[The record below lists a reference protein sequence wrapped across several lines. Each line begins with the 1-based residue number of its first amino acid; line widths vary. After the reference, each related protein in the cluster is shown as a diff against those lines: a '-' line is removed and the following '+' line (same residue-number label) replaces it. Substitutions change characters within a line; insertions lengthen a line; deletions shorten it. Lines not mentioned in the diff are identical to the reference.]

1 MITRNLLLCSM
12 IATTSCLA
20 GNLSWKIGDQTLMPR
35 AGETVAVPSD
45 AMALTAAPTVPYE
58 LRFEALVPRVGQGEP
73 DFNTPQIWFSVDY
86 RDKQD
91 QLAFSLR
98 GGRLQDAIAY
108 EFYQRAFVGTKTV
121 KQFDRENIAFD
132 YRFHRLPDRASAP
145 ITPGKWV
152 AASVRVVA
160 DRAELWV
167 NDKYVLTV
175 AREHGSASSLALGGS
190 WHANT
195 FRNMEV
201 VPLSAEKVAAVK
213 PSKLE
218 LEQPDPVETEQ
229 RRKEQRAGYQALVLA
244 DAPAFGYSETSLNG
258 NWLFMP
264 DNTGTL
270 KETADPKYDD
280 TSWHVLP
287 VPAFWNPIGWWCW
300 GNGNRMISR
309 AFLYEELTR
318 CEQYTFDWAK
328 TASGWYRKHLEVPAS
343 YKGKRV
349 TMEFGGVSTIC
360 DVYVNGER
368 AGSNMGM
375 FRPFSVDLTPH
386 LRPGQKN
393 VVAVH
398 VGNGERNRKGTGQSV
413 IAASVTVTDEMATEL
428 PNGIYS
434 VPVGEHYPER
444 VSRRH
449 GGIWQSVKLRVGG
462 DARFGEVWP
471 QTHEKSLKLR
481 VSGEVPSQAE
491 ATRLQVVLSDAA
503 GKKVLEKDLAW
514 SQASG
519 EMEFANLPV
528 EMWSP
533 EAPNLY
539 TLKLALVQR
548 GKELDTRELKIG
560 FRDIA
565 IRDGKF
571 ELNGA
576 PWRFIG
582 ANMPP
587 HGLRINDKELA
598 RKFVGLM
605 KEGGQRGVR
614 GVCSPFPAEWMDEMD
629 RQGISVSY
637 EGQWPWVMIASLPI
651 PDQTALKVW
660 KEEWI
665 ELVKA
670 NRHRPSIVMWTI
682 SNEAYPLRDEDPV
695 RRQKKWDLWQ
705 DIIKATR
712 EADPTRPIVPYSG
725 WVRGSNQAELDAIGG
740 SKDDGDID
748 DFHCKPGTYN
758 PSMVIYPEQVWT
770 RLMGNKKTPGRPY
783 MSQEPGTAYSDT
795 DLGHQELDYL
805 RTWQGQTWTGRESY
819 PYRSPEFYL
828 ARTARLT
835 KEQMEI
841 ARLQE
846 VQGWLSFCNATWYSN
861 VDRADLVKPF
871 VIADEFRFSMEPRM
885 VALMRPPNRVF
896 EAARVPL
903 ELYAVN
909 DAEKQLGTP
918 WKIEVVL
925 KSSEGKPLSQPVE
938 VTLQEP
944 DLGGGVG
951 KANIELM
958 VNSLA
963 LDGRKEAIFY
973 LLVRDGA
980 GKVISENRYP
990 VGVFPSAM
998 QPVGKLPVIG
1008 AAAALKKWEPR
1019 FAKLGLNVGGDF
1031 SKAPLGVAVT
1041 PSQADWDLIV
1051 KQAEAGKRVLVLDAN
1066 TLPESSIWH
1075 GAELVKAG
1083 FNGEMADFTELGR
1096 ELGLSKGL
1104 EPQDMAWWRGEE
1116 PMLVVYSSA
1125 LTFAKEYPAQVQP
1138 LVDHI
1143 LPHGYNGIW
1152 KVDFPVVRF
1161 EVGKGAI
1168 VICTLNCEALDSD
1181 PAPFV
1186 LLRNLIKMLAIGEN
1200 G

>member
-1 MITRNLLLCSM
+1 MRLPKCVLLYFAV
-12 IATTSCLA
+12 ATSSCLA
-20 GNLSWKIGDQTLMPR
+20 LDVPWKIGDKSLVPK
-35 AGETVAVPSD
+35 AGETVVVDSN
-45 AMALTAAPTVPYE
+45 ALAQAPAPAVPYE
-58 LRFEALVPRVGQGEP
+58 LRFEALVPNAGQGEP
-73 DFNTPQIWFSVDY
+73 DFGTPQIWFSVDY
-86 RDKQD
+86 RDQQD

-108 EFYQRAFVGTKTV
+108 DFYQRAFVGTKTV
-121 KQFDRENIAFD
+121 KQFARENISFD
-132 YRFHRLPDRASAP
+132 YRYRRLPDRSSAP
-145 ITPGKWV
+145 ITTGKWV
-152 AASVRVVA
+152 SASVRVVA

-167 NDKYVLTV
+167 NEKYVMTV
-175 AREHGSASSLALGGS
+175 NREHGANSTVALGGS
-190 WHANT
+190 WHSNS
-195 FRNMEV
+195 FRNV
-201 VPLSAEKVAAVK
+201 DVAPLSAEKVAAIR

-218 LEQPDPVETEQ
+218 LDKPDPDETEK
-229 RRKEQRAGYQALVLA
+229 RRQVQRAGYQALMLA
-244 DAPAFGYSETSLNG
+244 DAPASGYGETSLDG

-264 DNTGTL
+264 DNTGSL
-270 KETADPKYDD
+270 KNAASPELPDNG
-280 TSWHVLP
+280 WHVLP

-309 AFLYEELTR
+309 AYLYEELTR

-349 TMEFGGVSTIC
+349 TMEFGGISTIY
-360 DVYVNGER
+360 DVYVNGKPV
-368 AGSNMGM
+368 GSNMGM
-375 FRPFSVDLTPH
+375 FRPFSVELSPH
-386 LRPGQKN
+386 LQPGQKN

-428 PNGIYS
+428 PNAIYS
-434 VPVGEHYPER
+434 VPVGEDSNR
-444 VSRRH
+444 VSKRH

-462 DARFGEVWP
+462 EVHFGEVWP
-471 QTHEKSLKLR
+471 QTNGKSLKLR
-481 VSGEVPSQAE
+481 VAGEVPAQPE
-491 ATRLQVVLSDAA
+491 ATRLVVVLEDAT
-503 GKKVLEKDLAW
+503 GKGVLKKDLAW
-514 SQASG
+514 SKFTG
-519 EMEFANLPV
+519 ELEFADLPV
-528 EMWSP
+528 ERWSP

-539 TLKLALVQR
+539 TLKLALVEG
-548 GKELDTRELKIG
+548 GKNLDTRELKIG

-571 ELNGA
+571 ELNGS

-587 HGLRINDKELA
+587 HGLRINDKALA
-598 RKFVGLM
+598 KKFVGLM

-629 RQGISVSY
+629 QQGISVSY
-637 EGQWPWVMIASLPI
+637 EGQWPWIMIESLPI

-682 SNEAYPLRDEDPV
+682 SNEAYPLRDIDPV

-705 DIIKATR
+705 DIVKATR
-712 EADPTRPIVPYSG
+712 EADPTRPIVLYSG
-725 WVRGSNQAELDAIGG
+725 WVRGLNQKEIDAIGG

-758 PSMVIYPEQVWT
+758 PSMVINPEQVWT
-770 RLMGNKKTPGRPY
+770 RLMGNKKTPGRAY

-819 PYRSPEFYL
+819 PYHSPAFYL

-841 ARLQE
+841 ARSQD

-861 VDRADLVKPF
+861 VDRADLVRPF
-871 VIADEFRFSMEPRM
+871 SIADEFRFSMEPRL
-885 VALMRPPNRVF
+885 VALMRPTNRVF
-896 EAARVPL
+896 EASKVPL
-903 ELYAVN
+903 EVYVVN
-909 DAEKQLGTP
+909 DAEKLLGTP

-925 KSSEGKPLSQPVE
+925 KSSEGKSLSEPVAL
-938 VTLQEP
+938 TIQEP
-944 DLGGGVG
+944 ALGGGVG
-951 KANIELM
+951 KAKIEL
-958 VNSLA
+958 VVKSLA
-963 LDGRKEAIFY
+963 LEGRKEAIFY
-973 LLVRDGA
+973 LLARDGA

-998 QPVGKLPVIG
+998 APVGKLPVIG
-1008 AAAALKKWEPR
+1008 AAKALKEWESR
-1019 FAKLGLNVGGDF
+1019 FAKLGLSIGGDF
-1031 SKAPLGVAVT
+1031 ANAPLGVAVT
-1041 PSQADWDLIV
+1041 PSEKEWAQII
-1051 KQAEAGKRVLVLDAN
+1051 KQAEAGQRVLVIEAN
-1066 TLPESSIWH
+1066 TLPQSPIWH
-1075 GAELVKAG
+1075 GAKLVKTG

-1096 ELGLSKGL
+1096 KLNLANGLK
-1104 EPQDMAWWRGEE
+1104 PQDMAWWRGEE
-1116 PMLVVYSSA
+1116 PMLVVYSRA

-1152 KVDFPVVRF
+1152 KVEFPVVRF
-1161 EVGKGAI
+1161 EVGKGQI
-1168 VICTLNCEALDSD
+1168 VVCTLNFEALESD

-1186 LLRNLIKMLAIGEN
+1186 LLQNLIKTMK
-1200 G
+1200 